1 MRAAQRLG
9 VTGFVRNLPNGD
21 VEAQGEGG
29 EEALQ
34 QFRRELERG
43 PRMALVTEVIE
54 SEIPISGTYASFL
67 IRG

>member
-1 MRAAQRLG
+1 MKAAQRLN

-21 VEAQGEGG
+21 VEAHAEGVD
-29 EEALQ
+29 ESLQ

-43 PRMALVTEVIE
+43 PGMALVTEVIE
-54 SEIPISGTYASFL
+54 SEIPISGTYTSFL